1 MERITSVL
9 PVPPV
14 IFLRAA
20 GCLVTNG
27 VAAIGSKGVLKRMD
41 SKQKAEELVNGKRQA
56 DYGHPK
62 VNMKRIARIW
72 SGILDI
78 DVTPEQVAL
87 CMVGLKL
94 ARLVHSPEHEDTQ
107 VDMMGYLRVLQRLLD
122 PEDVPLKYKVRIP
135 DDAPRTIPVPLAPLA
150 PPVPLAPLA
159 PLAPSVN
166 PLTPPYAITYS
177 DGSKDMTFEEAVGL
191 PKPDPNTGAKYM
203 HREVKPTKDLTPE
216 ETRVLL
222 DTGMYWYLT
231 ELNRLRGG
239 NSCGQ

>member
-72 SGILDI
+72 SGILDME
-78 DVTPEQVAL
+78 VTPEQVAL

-94 ARLVHSPEHEDTQ
+94 ARLVSSPDHEDTQ
-107 VDMMGYLRVLQRLLD
+107 VDMLGYLKVLQRLLD
-122 PEDVPLKYKVRIP
+122 PDDQPALKYEVKWYSDPAGTKI
-135 DDAPRTIPVPLAPLA
+135 
-150 PPVPLAPLA
+150 
-159 PLAPSVN
+159 
-166 PLTPPYAITYS
+166 YA
-177 DGSKDMTFEEAVGL
+177 DGSKDMTFEEACGEEAAV
-191 PKPDPNTGAKYM
+191 PKHAIPIKNGVRLLNNPSPHDVKFALGFYPHSTAKWNM
-203 HREVKPTKDLTPE
+203 DGTVDIIFA
-216 ETRVLL
+216 
-222 DTGMYWYLT
+222 
-231 ELNRLRGG
+231 NFFCQGG
-239 NSCGQ
+239 QCLWPVS